1 MSTNP
6 VSRISSPAI
15 AFIGGGNMARSLI
28 GGLIRNGTPAASI
41 TVSEPSADL
50 RAALA
55 RDFSV
60 AAHAENAAA
69 ATNADVLVLAVKP
82 QVMKTVCAGLREIAQ
97 SRKPLVV
104 SIAAGIR
111 IDQLDAWLG
120 GSLAIVRCMPNT
132 PALIGAGAAGVHAN
146 ARTSATQKELAQNIL
161 STAGLAVW
169 IDEEAQMD
177 AVTALSGSGPAY
189 FFLLVEALIE
199 AAVAQGLPRGA
210 AQQLATQTCLGAGRM
225 LREDGATPAELR
237 RRVTSPNGT
246 TQAALE
252 SFAAD
257 DFARIVARA
266 VAAAT
271 RRGGELSSGLDT

>member
-6 VSRISSPAI
+6 ASRIPPPVI

-28 GGLIRNGTPAASI
+28 GGLIRNGAPAATI
-41 TVSEPSADL
+41 AVSEPNADL

-60 AAHAENAAA
+60 AAHPDNADAA
-69 ATNADVLVLAVKP
+69 KSADVLVLAVKP
-82 QVMKTVCAGLREIAQ
+82 QVMKTVCAGLRETAQ
-97 SRKPLVV
+97 ARKPLIV

-111 IDQLDAWLG
+111 SGQLDAWLG
-120 GSLAIVRCMPNT
+120 GNLAIVRCMPNT

-146 ARTSATQKELAQNIL
+146 ARTSAAQRELAQGIL
-161 STAGLAVW
+161 AAAGLVVW
-169 IDEEAQMD
+169 IDDEARMD
-177 AVTALSGSGPAY
+177 TVTALSGSGPAY
-189 FFLLVEALIE
+189 FFLLAEALID
-199 AAVAQGLPRGA
+199 AAVAQGLSRDA
-210 AQQLATQTCLGAGRM
+210 AQELATQTCLGAGRM
-225 LREDGATPAELR
+225 LREDGAAPAELR

-271 RRGGELSSGLDT
+271 RRGGELSAELDR